1 MSTQLHGWIEVNT
14 IRFSEESIWL
24 GIFDVGVILSQ
35 NYDIY
40 GPLFGV
46 RCERGIEPIAP
57 NRGIPK
63 DASYRTKEEAV
74 WRVNQTWISFS
85 EYSNNINKIPLDEY
99 DWGWLLIN
107 ELMKDLSTHYGEEN
121 IRVVVCFD

>member
-1 MSTQLHGWIEVNT
+1 MFKKISVEIWPFMPDSL
-14 IRFSEESIWL
+14 RPSI
-24 GIFDVGVILSQ
+24 S
-35 NYDIY
+35 
-40 GPLFGV
+40 
-46 RCERGIEPIAP
+46 
-57 NRGIPK
+57 IPRIS
-63 DASYRTKEEAV
+63 A
-74 WRVNQTWISFS
+74 QTWISFS